1 MNMFLSVRADNT
13 PMWRGRPLFQLLT
26 QGSISHALQV
36 TESERLDVGTPC
48 LYGSVHFARTSG
60 LWTATVDLPPV
71 DGKRRRKT
79 VRSKNEAVAREAL
92 RVMSEQIASDR
103 LARKL
108 AAARAAV
115 AATDLP
121 WTVATWSAHWL
132 RSIAGRRIKP
142 MTYSAYESAIRLHV
156 VPVIGDVPLAAVA
169 PSHLRR
175 VETVMLDRGLS
186 SSSALH
192 THRVLAICFGDAV
205 REEMLERNPT
215 ERMRPP
221 RKAPG
226 SLAALTTR
234 EARRVFHELS
244 ARPDGAL
251 WLTSLLTG
259 ARRGEVLGLEL
270 GRVGEVLELS
280 WQLQR
285 FPWLHGC
292 ESRTCRTARRGTD
305 CLERHVDFPATF
317 EHRHIYGALYL
328 TRPKSVAGVRL
339 VPLVETLRGILLKHI
354 RSSPIPRNGLVFV
367 NELGNPID
375 PDWMSHRWTTL
386 RKELGITG
394 NVRLHGLR
402 HAAVDMLY
410 EAGVAEDAIVEL
422 LGHSTNRMT
431 RSYKSGPSVARLRA
445 AMEQVSE
452 LYE

>member
-1 MNMFLSVRADNT
+1 M
-13 PMWRGRPLFQLLT
+13 
-26 QGSISHALQV
+26 
-36 TESERLDVGTPC
+36 
-48 LYGSVHFARTSG
+48 
-60 LWTATVDLPPV
+60 DLPKV

-79 VRSKNEAVAREAL
+79 VRSKDEAVAREAL
-92 RVMSEQIASDR
+92 RVMSEQVAHDR
-103 LARKL
+103 LAQKM
-108 AAARAAV
+108 AAAREAV
-115 AATDLP
+115 AAKDLP
-121 WTVATWSAHWL
+121 WTVASWSAHWL
-132 RSIAGRRIKP
+132 ETIAGRRIKP

-156 VPVIGDVPLAAVA
+156 VPVIGDVPLASVA
-169 PSHLRR
+169 PSHLRQI
-175 VETVMLDRGLS
+175 ETVMLDHGLS

-192 THRVLAICFGDAV
+192 THRVLAVCFGDAV

-215 ERMRPP
+215 EHMRPP
-221 RKAPG
+221 RKAAE
-226 SLAALTTR
+226 SLSALTTR
-234 EARRVFHELS
+234 EARRVFQELRS
-244 ARPDGAL
+244 RPDGAL
-251 WLTSLLTG
+251 WVTSLLTG

-270 GRVGEVLELS
+270 NRVGEVLELS

-292 ESRTCRTARRGTD
+292 TSEVCRMGRRGTD
-305 CLERHVDFPATF
+305 CPERHVDFPSAF
-317 EHRHIYGALYL
+317 EHRHVYGALYL

-339 VPLVETLRGILLKHI
+339 VPLVEPLRGILLKHI
-354 RSSPIPRNGLVFV
+354 RSSPVPRNGLVFV

-386 RKELGITG
+386 RKELGITT

-410 EAGVAEDAIVEL
+410 EAGVPEDAIVEL

-452 LYE
+452 LYD